1 MIRPKI
7 EAAQVLIPFKSSIF
21 HVHIFGVVG
30 VGSTNIVSCRVIKCG
45 RKFILLEYGLKLSSR
60 ITSLAVGYII
70 IIESAMLCW
79 I

>member
-45 RKFILLEYGLKLSSR
+45 RRFKIHPAGIWLEAKQQNHFIGSR
-60 ITSLAVGYII
+60 LYYYY
-70 IIESAMLCW
+70 
-79 I
+79 